1 MDEEILLTDQHIKEY
16 RLIDGKQVPVIKC
29 PTKITYRNKI
39 TGELYESAAEANADV
54 ANPNTP
60 TKQEHI
66 AQDLAITVANLSLF
80 GKTK

>member
-1 MDEEILLTDQHIKEY
+1 MSDEIILSDQYIKEY
-16 RLIDGKQVPVIKC
+16 QTIDGKQVPVIKC
-29 PTKITYRNKI
+29 PTKITYRNLVN
-39 TGELYESAAEANADV
+39 GEIYNSAAEANADV

-66 AQDLAITVANLSLF
+66 AQDVSITVAHLSLF

>member
-16 RLIDGKQVPVIKC
+16 RTIDGKQVPVIKC
-29 PTKITYRNKI
+29 PTKITYRNKVS
-39 TGELYESAAEANADV
+39 GEIYESAAEANADV

-60 TKQEHI
+60 TQQEHI

>member
-1 MDEEILLTDQHIKEY
+1 MSDEVVLTDQYIKEY
-16 RLIDGKQVPVIKC
+16 RIIDGKEVPVIKC
-29 PTKITYRNKI
+29 PTKVTYRNKL
-39 TGELYESAAEANADV
+39 TGEVYESAAEANADV

-60 TKQEHI
+60 TQQEHI

>member
-1 MDEEILLTDQHIKEY
+1 MDEEIILTDQHIKEY
-16 RLIDGKQVPVIKC
+16 RTIDGKQVPVIKC

-54 ANPNTP
+54 ANPSSS
-60 TKQEHI
+60 TKQEDI
-66 AQDLAITVANLSLF
+66 AQDVAVTVAHLSLF

>member
-1 MDEEILLTDQHIKEY
+1 MDDEVILTDQHIKEY
-16 RLIDGKQVPVIKC
+16 RTIDGKQVPVIKC
-29 PTKITYRNKI
+29 PTKVTYRNKI
-39 TGELYESAAEANADV
+39 TGEIYESAAEANADV

>member
-1 MDEEILLTDQHIKEY
+1 MNEEILLTDQYIKEY
-16 RLIDGKQVPVIKC
+16 VTIDGKQVPVIKC
-29 PTKITYRNKI
+29 PTKITYRNKV
-39 TGELYESAAEANADV
+39 TGEVYESAAEANADV

-66 AQDLAITVANLSLF
+66 AQDVAITVAHLSLF

>member
-1 MDEEILLTDQHIKEY
+1 MSDEVVLTDQYIKEY
-16 RLIDGKQVPVIKC
+16 RIIDGKEVPVIKC
-29 PTKITYRNKI
+29 PTKITYRNKV

>member
-1 MDEEILLTDQHIKEY
+1 MSDEIILTDQHIKEY

-29 PTKITYRNKI
+29 PTKVTYRNKI
-39 TGELYESAAEANADV
+39 TGEVYESVAEANADV

-66 AQDLAITVANLSLF
+66 AQDVAITVANLSLF

>member
-1 MDEEILLTDQHIKEY
+1 MDEEIKLTDQHIKEY
-16 RLIDGKQVPVIKC
+16 RIIDGKEVPVIKC
-29 PTKITYRNKI
+29 PTKVTYRNKI

>member
-1 MDEEILLTDQHIKEY
+1 MDEEIILTDQHIKEY

>member
-1 MDEEILLTDQHIKEY
+1 MDEEIKLTDQHIKEY
-16 RLIDGKQVPVIKC
+16 RIINGKQVPVIKC
-29 PTKITYRNKI
+29 PTKITYRNKV

>member
-1 MDEEILLTDQHIKEY
+1 MSDEVVLTDQYIKEY
-16 RLIDGKQVPVIKC
+16 RIIDGKEVPVIKC